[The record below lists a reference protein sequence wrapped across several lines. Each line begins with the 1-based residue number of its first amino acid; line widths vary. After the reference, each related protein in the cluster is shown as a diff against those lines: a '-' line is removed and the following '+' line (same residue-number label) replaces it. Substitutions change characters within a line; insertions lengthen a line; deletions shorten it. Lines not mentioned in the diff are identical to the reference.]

1 MTEQDRTV
9 TLVAT
14 VQPSISIRL
23 SASIG
28 ERGLVIEGQDVGP
41 TVAAIW
47 GDSDYEYW
55 LTVRPE
61 HLDRV
66 ATSLAVKLGEPDS
79 PDGAVATDEFLLDL
93 LERAWTR
100 GVFETD
106 VDFRQWLDEIGVPSE
121 FASYA

>member
-1 MTEQDRTV
+1 MREPTRTV

-14 VQPSISIRL
+14 VQQPVSIRL
-23 SASIG
+23 TASIG
-28 ERGLVIEGQDVGP
+28 EPGLVIQGQDVGP
-41 TVAAIW
+41 GVAAIW

-55 LTVRPE
+55 LTVSPE
-61 HLDRV
+61 HLGRV
-66 ATSLAVKLGEPDS
+66 TSGLADKLGEPDASDGGS
-79 PDGAVATDEFLLDL
+79 PNDEMLLDL
-93 LERAWTR
+93 LEKAWAR